1 MLYQLVVREAIQRHR
16 SSSSSSSRDFS
27 VMAGEE
33 AKKATPAE
41 AEKDVAE
48 EKAVLPPPP
57 GAGAKDKTPPA
68 GDECK
73 ALIIVEKVAEKPRAE
88 KKKTHRGSLERDVA
102 LAKVETEKR
111 GSLIKA
117 WEENEKAK
125 AENKAAKKLSSILA
139 WENTK
144 KATIDAQL
152 KTKELE
158 LEKKKAE
165 YAEKMKNKK
174 AIAHR
179 EAEEKRAMAVAR
191 RGEEVLKAEELAA
204 KYRATGLTPKKLL
217 GCFGA

>member
-1 MLYQLVVREAIQRHR
+1 
-16 SSSSSSSRDFS
+16 
-27 VMAGEE
+27 MAGEE

-57 GAGAKDKTPPA
+57 GAKDKTPPA

-73 ALIIVEKVAEKPRAE
+73 ALIIVEKSL

-152 KTKELE
+152 KTKEVQ

-191 RGEEVLKAEELAA
+191 RGEEVLKAEEMAA
-204 KYRATGLTPKKLL
+204 KYRATGLIPKKLL

>member
-1 MLYQLVVREAIQRHR
+1 
-16 SSSSSSSRDFS
+16 
-27 VMAGEE
+27 MAEE
-33 AKKATPAE
+33 GAKKATPVE

-57 GAGAKDKTPPA
+57 GAKDKTPPA
-68 GDECK
+68 DECK

-191 RGEEVLKAEELAA
+191 RGEEVLKAEEMAA

>member
-1 MLYQLVVREAIQRHR
+1 
-16 SSSSSSSRDFS
+16 
-27 VMAGEE
+27 MALEE
-33 AKKATPAE
+33 AKKATPPAAPE
-41 AEKDVAE
+41 AEKEDVAE

-57 GAGAKDKTPPA
+57 GAKDKEPPA
-68 GDECK
+68 DDCNCK
-73 ALIIVEKVAEKPRAE
+73 ALIIVQKVAEKPRAQ
-88 KKKTHRGSLERDVA
+88 KKKTQRGSFERDVA

-117 WEENEKAK
+117 WEDNEKAK

-191 RGEEVLKAEELAA
+191 RGEEVLKAEEMAA

>member
-1 MLYQLVVREAIQRHR
+1 
-16 SSSSSSSRDFS
+16 
-27 VMAGEE
+27 MAEE
-33 AKKATPAE
+33 KAKKATRAAPA
-41 AEKDVAE
+41 AAGKDVAE

-57 GAGAKDKTPPA
+57 GAKDKTPPA

-102 LAKVETEKR
+102 LVKVETEKR

-191 RGEEVLKAEELAA
+191 RGEEVLKAEEMAA